1 MKAKL
6 TPCSRKPV
14 EIKGGNVSVRIYTG
28 NKCIGELVAT
38 KLANGENEVLR
49 LPSTDKAVYAQ
60 AMGHLRPLDVP
71 LNVAVLEYVSAVKS
85 LPEGT
90 TLKEA
95 ADFFRRRE
103 PGSPRAR

>member
-1 MKAKL
+1 MA
-6 TPCSRKPV
+6 
-14 EIKGGNVSVRIYTG
+14 
-28 NKCIGELVAT
+28 
-38 KLANGENEVLR
+38 
-49 LPSTDKAVYAQ
+49 
-60 AMGHLRPLDVP
+60 HLRPLDVP